1 MVKIKFDIWHN
12 PEGLSQLAASGSLG
26 EEERSIREDD
36 AEIVHS
42 FCAET
47 RMEAMQKYY
56 DYLDYGTYESH
67 DEEDDIFNKKPFD
80 IDEMKTRAKWWKDK
94 QDAK

>member
-42 FCAET
+42 VLRLEWKLCKNIMIIWIMGLT
-47 RMEAMQKYY
+47 NLTMKKM
-56 DYLDYGTYESH
+56 
-67 DEEDDIFNKKPFD
+67 IFSIKNHL
-80 IDEMKTRAKWWKDK
+80 ILMK
-94 QDAK
+94 